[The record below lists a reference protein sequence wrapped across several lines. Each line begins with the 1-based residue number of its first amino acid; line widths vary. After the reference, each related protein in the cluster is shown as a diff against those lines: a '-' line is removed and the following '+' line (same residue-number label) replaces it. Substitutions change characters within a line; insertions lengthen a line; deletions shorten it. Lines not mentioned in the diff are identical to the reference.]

1 MDRQPNEWLQSEGR
15 LDCLRNEIASS
26 IDLLEYSQS
35 LGKVLIWWVRR
46 EVLKEL
52 NQGSSEFA
60 ELPIA
65 EQLTCWAKL
74 EWGHRL
80 NELFLE
86 KKDLLDIASFNILRV
101 ANHAVAM
108 ELFHRIKENE
118 SSFLSL
124 AEKFSVESEKDKHPF
139 KKNVRMGSL
148 PHNIQG
154 IIRSSQIGQLSK
166 PLQLKNQFLLIRVE
180 ELIEAE
186 MSDEIQN
193 KLALDQFN
201 VWASTIAGLARD
213 RLM

>member
-1 MDRQPNEWLQSEGR
+1 M
-15 LDCLRNEIASS
+15 
-26 IDLLEYSQS
+26 
-35 LGKVLIWWVRR
+35 
-46 EVLKEL
+46 
-52 NQGSSEFA
+52 
-60 ELPIA
+60 
-65 EQLTCWAKL
+65 
-74 EWGHRL
+74 
-80 NELFLE
+80 
-86 KKDLLDIASFNILRV
+86 LDIASFNLLRV

-108 ELFHRIKENE
+108 ELYHRLKEHE

-124 AEKFSVESEKDKHPF
+124 TENFSVESEKYKHPL

-148 PHNIQG
+148 PQSIQS
-154 IIRSSQIGQLSK
+154 IIRSSQIGQVSK

-180 ELIEAE
+180 ELIETE

>member
-15 LDCLRNEIASS
+15 LDCLRNEISSS

-101 ANHAVAM
+101 ANHAVRWSY
-108 ELFHRIKENE
+108 FIIKENE
-118 SSFLSL
+118 SSFLVFR
-124 AEKFSVESEKDKHPF
+124 KVFC
-139 KKNVRMGSL
+139 
-148 PHNIQG
+148 
-154 IIRSSQIGQLSK
+154 
-166 PLQLKNQFLLIRVE
+166 
-180 ELIEAE
+180 
-186 MSDEIQN
+186 
-193 KLALDQFN
+193 
-201 VWASTIAGLARD
+201 
-213 RLM
+213 